1 MFLVSWEDGNGCRT
15 LHWAAKRIAR
25 SKNWKSVQGVLKVHS
40 CRGRKGAS
48 CPLCDCSGDLLLE
61 DLVDG
66 QVDLYLTVAGDFL
79 LKVMERGRSSVPAW
93 PVNRFRWTTCK

>member
-1 MFLVSWEDGNGCRT
+1 MSQLGRSTDLDGLLVRDCR
-15 LHWAAKRIAR
+15 
-25 SKNWKSVQGVLKVHS
+25 
-40 CRGRKGAS
+40 
-48 CPLCDCSGDLLLE
+48 GDLLLE

-66 QVDLYLTVAGDFL
+66 QVDLYLTLAGDFL